1 MATRLEALIVNE
13 LQIRIGKLVSDYE
26 GSLALLKA
34 QSKEL
39 IDLKDAEIESLRNE
53 LEDLKGSLN
62 TSKK

>member
-39 IDLKDAEIESLRNE
+39 IELKDAEIQSLREE
-53 LEDLKGSLN
+53 LEHLKDSLK